1 MMRRWCVVCIALLLV
16 SFLPPAAVVA
26 DGPLPLSAYP
36 RPPQDNGLGIHWSTQ
51 IYGSPPE
58 AVDYFVEEITAMG
71 IRWVKFLNDGTDG
84 RHNDYLIKQLVERGI
99 MPVMRIYFPC
109 NRALDLDSLRRL
121 VDYYR
126 PRGVF
131 YYELFNE
138 PEIPGEPGGWCN
150 GEQPD
155 PERLLDIW
163 LPAARTIQQR
173 GGFPSVPSLFPPS
186 VKDPKWQ
193 DSFFVR
199 FFQGIKRRGEVSV
212 LYRSWGAVHNYFLNH
227 PVDYPYDEVNL
238 TGRPLTSEEIAAERL
253 SPAEVQAINEARA
266 RSRRPRSEGGYYV
279 GSTIDEDP
287 FGFLSF
293 IAYRNLFYQI
303 FGFEIPLI
311 STEGG
316 ATVGSSEDRRYPRVS
331 ERLMAERTIQAYEYM
346 LDRAPAYY
354 FAFTTWL
361 LAEQA
366 LGRFG
371 SPWESWAWYHDREG
385 DHLPVVEKLKAH
397 PRRGE
402 ARRNRS
408 ASPTSTPTPTPFAPQ
423 VGSQGLSRFPRP
435 PQDNGWGIHW
445 IPTLHAQPTA
455 TVDRFVTEVSRL
467 GIKWVKIMQ
476 ADQPKVEHEY
486 LIRALVQRGLM
497 PILRVYRAD
506 NAPYEHLEALV
517 RQAVP
522 LGVYYYELYNEPNVS
537 GKAGGWREGERISP
551 ERIAD
556 NWLLAAEAVVRAGG
570 YPGTPPLAPGG
581 HYEDTA
587 FLRAFLR
594 RIVARGR
601 KDILEKSWIALHN
614 YFLNHPLDYPEDP
627 VNLQGTPLS
636 PQEIA
641 RRGLSEAEARA
652 INEARANGRR
662 PRAQGGYYV
671 GSNIHQDSNAFR
683 KFEAYAAVV
692 QEEVGFTMPI
702 LSTEGGAIPGTQEDP
717 RYPRVTDQD
726 VAEWTTGAFA
736 YMLEKAPPYYFVFTP
751 WLLAN
756 LAGGGTDPAWEEAAW
771 FKGFAGEAMPVVKA
785 VQQLASQSRARA
797 LPTPQTSASSSV
809 SDQIQQGWFIFW
821 RDGEPVRCLSVT
833 FSPAR
838 AAAGVWQPPTEP
850 GEWGLEIRE
859 ASGTRVRAFGLVS
872 QTVGALP
879 AICRPT
885 SADVPLTPT
894 PTAPDN
900 PAPRW
905 DKRLDDLGVTLDRA
919 TPQAGGPYWR
929 LVSAVYEDETQS
941 GGRHHIFVR
950 LLDEAGAEMEGT
962 VVVAWRDGAVEIAVP
977 RDGGS
982 DPYARYANFPMY
994 APLGSYSVR
1003 VAGISDTVQGLG
1015 LPGHRHVN
1023 YLLTFQRVGGRP
1035 RSSG

>member
-1 MMRRWCVVCIALLLV
+1 MRWWCVVGIVLLLA
-16 SFLPPAAVVA
+16 SFLPPAQAKA
-26 DGPLPLSAYP
+26 EGPLPLSAYP
-36 RPPQDNGLGIHWSTQ
+36 RPPRDNGLGIHWSTQ
-51 IYGSPPE
+51 IYGAPPE
-58 AVDYFVEEITAMG
+58 VVDYFVAELAAMG
-71 IRWVKFLNDGTDG
+71 VRWVKFLNDGTDG
-84 RHNDYLIKQLVERGI
+84 RHNDYLIKRLVEQGI
-99 MPVMRIYFPC
+99 MPVMRIYFRC

-163 LPAARTIQQR
+163 LPAARVIQQG

-193 DSFFVR
+193 ESFFVR
-199 FFQGIKRRGEVSV
+199 FFRGIKRRGETSV

-238 TGRPLTSEEIAAERL
+238 TGRPLTPEEIAAAGL
-253 SPAEVQAINEARA
+253 TPAEVQAINEARA
-266 RSRRPRSEGGYYV
+266 RSRQPRPEDGYYV

-316 ATVGSSEDRRYPRVS
+316 ATVGSSEDPRYPRVS
-331 ERLMAERTIQAYEYM
+331 ERLMAERTVQAYEYM
-346 LDRAPAYY
+346 LDQAPAYY

-366 LGRFG
+366 LGRAG

-385 DHLPVVEKLKAH
+385 NHLPVVEKLKAH

-402 ARRNRS
+402 ARRVRPS
-408 ASPTSTPTPTPFAPQ
+408 SPTPTPSVPQ
-423 VGSQGLSRFPRP
+423 AGSQGLARFPRP

-455 TVDRFVTEVSRL
+455 TVDRFVAEVSRL

-486 LIRALVQRGLM
+486 LIRALIQRGIM

-522 LGVYYYELYNEPNVS
+522 LGVYYYELYNEPNVA
-537 GKAGGWREGERISP
+537 GQAGGWQEGERIRP

-556 NWLLAAEAVVRAGG
+556 NWLLAAEAVTRAGG
-570 YPGTPPLAPGG
+570 YPGTPALAPGG

-627 VNLQGTPLS
+627 VNLKGEPLS

-641 RRGLSEAEARA
+641 QRGLSEAEARS
-652 INEARANGRR
+652 INEARANSRR

-671 GSNIHQDSNAFR
+671 GSTIYQDSNAFR
-683 KFEAYAAVV
+683 KFEAYAAIV
-692 QEEVGFTMPI
+692 QEEVGFVMPI

-736 YMLEKAPPYYFVFTP
+736 YMLEKAPSYYFVFTP

-756 LAGGGTDPAWEEAAW
+756 LAGGGSDTSWEEAAW
-771 FKGFAGEAMPVVKA
+771 FKGFAGEAKPVVEA
-785 VQQLASQSRARA
+785 VRRLASASRPRV
-797 LPTPQTSASSSV
+797 LPTPQAEPTQAPALADAV
-809 SDQIQQGWFIFW
+809 QQGWFVFW
-821 RDGEPVRCLSVT
+821 RDGEPVRCLSVV

-838 AAAGVWQPPTEP
+838 AAVGVWQPPAEP
-850 GEWGLEIRE
+850 GQWGLE
-859 ASGTRVRAFGLVS
+859 VRDAWGARLRTFGVVG
-872 QTVGALP
+872 QTAGALP
-879 AICRPT
+879 AICRP
-885 SADVPLTPT
+885 SAAVPIATPT
-894 PTAPDN
+894 PQA
-900 PAPRW
+900 ASVLRW
-905 DKRLDDLGVTLDRA
+905 DGRLDGLGITLTRA
-919 TPQAGGPYWR
+919 TPQAGSPYWR
-929 LVSAVYEDETQS
+929 LVSAAYEDEAES

-950 LLDEAGAEMEGT
+950 LLDEAGRDVEGT
-962 VVVAWRDGAVEIAVP
+962 VVVAWRNGSAEVTTP
-977 RDGGS
+977 REGS
-982 DPYARYANFPMY
+982 GDRYARFANFPMY

-1003 VAGISDTVQGLG
+1003 VAGISDVVQGLG
-1015 LPGHRHVN
+1015 LPGNRHVN
-1023 YLLTFQRVGGRP
+1023 YLLTFQRVGGR
-1035 RSSG
+1035 